1 MSTILGYGGNEMLS
15 GALLK
20 VVRHLVAD
28 REQSVEQKFMPLILQ
43 GRPIVLLAGQYV
55 IRIVGALG

>member
-1 MSTILGYGGNEMLS
+1 MLS